1 VVEPVTWHPAADRAT
16 SEALIVEQDRT
27 VVPLSSWVA
36 DAALQAAATGRVLQ
50 VLTPAHSRITYPL
63 ELLLRDAW
71 AQDARAQWVLR
82 DGPERFRD
90 GLTGFRL
97 RWNTQRFT
105 TDLDAPPPAPGE
117 AQPGSGDLE
126 VQVSALHPA
135 LESAPL
141 GASAETVVRTLTG
154 WAPAGWG
161 IGEPVTQPWSPREL
175 TAHCRERAPAP
186 TRLVVVGPAMVGSA
200 VVGQL
205 RVQHG
210 DTGVL
215 ERVRLSGPPAAVV
228 GQDLVEALATQL
240 AETVRSMIV
249 AAQPGRLGGL
259 RSGCPAPPALPYGIL
274 LGHQVVAERGLAHAR
289 ATPAAQVSFLG
300 RASRP
305 ACWCRLDGTERAP
318 FEVLTAVLAHFGLT
332 AAG

>member
-1 VVEPVTWHPAADRAT
+1 MVEPVTWHPAADRAT

-27 VVPLSSWVA
+27 VVPLSTWVT
-36 DAALQAAATGRVLQ
+36 DAAVQAAATERVLQ

-63 ELLLRDAW
+63 ELLLRDAG
-71 AQDARAQWVLR
+71 AQWVLR
-82 DGPERFRD
+82 EGPERFRD

-105 TDLDAPPPAPGE
+105 TDLDAPPPTPPE

-126 VQVSALHPA
+126 VQISTLYPT

-141 GASAETVVRTLTG
+141 GASTEIVVRTLTG
-154 WAPAGWG
+154 APPAGWG
-161 IGEPVTQPWSPREL
+161 VGEPVTQPWSPREL

-186 TRLVVVGPAMVGSA
+186 TRLVVVGSA
-200 VVGQL
+200 LVGQL
-205 RVQHG
+205 RVQQL

-228 GQDLVEALATQL
+228 GQDLVEALAAQL
-240 AETVRSMIV
+240 ADTVRSMIV
-249 AAQPGRLGGL
+249 AAQPGRLHGL
-259 RSGCPAPPALPYGIL
+259 RGGCPTPPALPYGIL
-274 LGHQVVAERGLAHAR
+274 LGPRLVAERGLAHAQ
-289 ATPAAQVSFLG
+289 ATPAAQVSVLG
-300 RASRP
+300 HASRP

-318 FEVLTAVLAHFGLT
+318 FEVLTAVLMHFGLT